1 MSYKK
6 NGKKKYKQ
14 SGGGRFDRNSARGA
28 KPVTAGRSL
37 GTADASAGD
46 GKVRLAAGRTGI
58 ESGRPGDDE
67 LGCFAAGLGIDSA
80 GGAQP
85 GADVGVGTD
94 VVGGVES
101 GRGGPSGLEAMRVGR
116 PGYKSGFVAIVGRP
130 NAGKSTLVN
139 RLVGQ
144 KIAIVTSKPQTT
156 RNRIQGIV
164 TKPEGQIIFIDTPG
178 LHDADSA
185 LGRQMM
191 HEVAAA
197 LEGIDVLLL
206 MVDASRDYPHAD
218 ALLLQ
223 KAERFRG
230 KTILALNKVDR
241 VPKPKLLPMIQAFNK
256 EFEFAAIVP
265 ISALKGAGCE
275 ELLAAILQQLPA
287 GDAYFPE
294 DQITDQPERFLSA
307 EIVREKAIQV
317 MYHEVPYALAVIV
330 EKFEELPRL
339 LRIEVTM
346 NVERDSQKKILIG
359 HKGEMLKKI
368 GTEARKE
375 LEKLFDIKVYLA
387 LFVKVVPDWRE
398 NPQKVRELDWHF
410 QLEGLSE
417 EAARKSPGAE
427 SGGERGDE

>member
-1 MSYKK
+1 MPEEITK
-6 NGKKKYKQ
+6 
-14 SGGGRFDRNSARGA
+14 
-28 KPVTAGRSL
+28 
-37 GTADASAGD
+37 DAS
-46 GKVRLAAGRTGI
+46 GR
-58 ESGRPGDDE
+58 
-67 LGCFAAGLGIDSA
+67 
-80 GGAQP
+80 
-85 GADVGVGTD
+85 
-94 VVGGVES
+94 
-101 GRGGPSGLEAMRVGR
+101 RGF
-116 PGYKSGFVAIVGRP
+116 KSGFVAIVGRP

-164 TKPEGQIIFIDTPG
+164 SKPEGQIIFIDTPG
-178 LHDADSA
+178 VHETDSA

-197 LEGIDVLLL
+197 LEGIDLLL
-206 MVDASRDYPHAD
+206 MMVDASRDYPHAD

-241 VPKPKLLPMIQAFNK
+241 LSKPKLLPLIDAFNK
-256 EFEFAAIVP
+256 AFDFAAILP
-265 ISALKGAGCE
+265 ISALQGAGCE
-275 ELLAAILQQLPA
+275 ELVEAMLQELPA

-294 DQITDQPERFLSA
+294 DQITDQPERFLAA
-307 EIVREKAIQV
+307 EIIREKAIQV

-330 EKFEELPRL
+330 EKFEELPKL
-339 LRIEVTM
+339 LRIEATM

-359 HKGEMLKKI
+359 HKGEILKKI

-375 LEKLFDIKVYLA
+375 LEGLLGTKIYLG

-410 QLEGLSE
+410 
-417 EAARKSPGAE
+417 
-427 SGGERGDE
+427 